1 MPGSVEGGMVNLSLK
16 SLDCLG
22 GTCCHKPNINS
33 GVENIVDHGTIGP
46 RKFFMLAERKK
57 ERKNKGERKKRKKRW
72 ERKKRK
78 EKRKE
83 KESKERESNCTNK

>member
-1 MPGSVEGGMVNLSLK
+1 MTPPKLEMRFDSDKLIEDEKSVEEDRA
-16 SLDCLG
+16 LDAA
-22 GTCCHKPNINS
+22 
-33 GVENIVDHGTIGP
+33 GVENIADHGTIGP

-57 ERKNKGERKKRKKRW
+57 ERKKNGERKKRR
-72 ERKKRK
+72 ERKKSRKRK